1 MKKPLLFL
9 AALAFAGAAAAQQF
23 KWVEKDGKVRYG
35 DVPPPGVKATPLR
48 APSGPAA
55 PAPAAAAKG
64 AAKDGKGAPSGPL
77 TPAQQEA
84 EFRKRQADAEKAR
97 EKQETAAEEARGRQE
112 NCQNAQASLR
122 QLESGE
128 RVARVD
134 AKGERSFLEDDQRAA
149 EAARARK
156 AVADWC
162 R

>member
-23 KWVEKDGKVRYG
+23 KWVDKDGKVRYG

-48 APSGPAA
+48 APSGPTA

-64 AAKDGKGAPSGPL
+64 AAKDAKAAPSGPL

-84 EFRKRQADAEKAR
+84 EFRKRQAEAEKAR
-97 EKQETAAEEARGRQE
+97 DKEAKSAEEARGRQE
-112 NCQNAQASLR
+112 NCRTAQANLR

-128 RVARVD
+128 RIARTD
-134 AKGERSFLEDDQRAA
+134 AKGERYFVEDDQRAA
-149 EAARARK
+149 EVGRARK
-156 AVADWC
+156 AVGDWC
-162 R
+162 G

>member
-23 KWVEKDGKVRYG
+23 KWVDKDGKVRYG

-48 APSGPAA
+48 APSGPAS
-55 PAPAAAAKG
+55 PAAGAKG

-84 EFRKRQADAEKAR
+84 EFRKRQAEAEKAR
-97 EKQETAAEEARGRQE
+97 DKEAKSAEEARGRQE
-112 NCQNAQASLR
+112 NCRNAQANLR

-128 RVARVD
+128 RIVRTD
-134 AKGERSFLEDDQRAA
+134 AKGERYFIEDDQRSA
-149 EAARARK
+149 EIGRARK
-156 AVADWC
+156 TVSDWC
-162 R
+162 G